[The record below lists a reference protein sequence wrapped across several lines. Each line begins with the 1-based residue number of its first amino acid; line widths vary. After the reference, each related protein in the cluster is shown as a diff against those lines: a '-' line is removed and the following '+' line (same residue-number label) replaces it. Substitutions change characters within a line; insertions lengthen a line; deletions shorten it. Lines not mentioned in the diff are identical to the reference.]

1 MKAGS
6 NLLNAVSAVALAA
19 GIVATSAGVMTIASV
34 SVAEAAVVS
43 RIDVRG
49 NSRVDAS
56 TVRGN
61 LTIRPGAN
69 FNNNDIDDSVKRLFS
84 TGLFSDVQI
93 SVSGSTLIV
102 TVSEN
107 QIINQV
113 VFNGNKK
120 IKDAALKQVVQS
132 RQLGAY
138 NDLIIQA
145 DVQAIR
151 DAYAAI
157 GRSDAVVTTRLV
169 PVDGGRVNVAFE
181 INEGDRT
188 KISSINFVGN
198 QAFGDGRLADVIS
211 TKRSGMLS
219 FLTRKDVYDE
229 DKLRADE
236 ELLRRFYYNRGY
248 ADFRVISSFA
258 ELDETRNEY
267 VVTFTVEEGERYV
280 FGDVS
285 IESTVPGVDTESL
298 KGLIESRS
306 GSVYS
311 AKDVED
317 TILAISDRVA
327 TQGYPFAQIT
337 PRGDRDFNNRTI
349 SVVYLVDEGT
359 RAYVERIEI
368 RGNTRT
374 RDYVIRREFD
384 ISEGDAF
391 NQVLVRRAK
400 KRLDDLKFFSSVN
413 ISTQPGSQPDRV
425 VLIVDVTD
433 QSTGEF
439 GIGGGYSNS
448 GGFSA
453 TLDITERNF
462 LGRGQFIRASVGG
475 GVDTREYSLS
485 FTEPYFLGYRLAA
498 GFDVFRKSD
507 KGNNGFEE
515 ETRGINLRIGAPITD
530 ALSFQT
536 AFKFSQTE
544 YTGVGTILSNP
555 ERNAINRTIA
565 GGGNNAA
572 SVSYSLIYNTLD
584 DASLPR
590 EGIAARFTQEYAGLG
605 GDSDYLKSTAKA
617 SYFHMLSE
625 SADMIGQVSAGAGHV
640 TATSGN
646 LNVFDHFFIGQETV
660 RGFDTR
666 GIGPRVFQGAT
677 DIGTAGGTTYFNGS
691 VEVSAPMPAVSRE
704 LGLRLNLF
712 ADAGTLYGN
721 DISASDLTC
730 AGTPVPAGGAPTP
743 AGCAAQSIVGSGM
756 EWRASV
762 GVGITWASPFGPL
775 RVYYAEP
782 VMSESYDKVK
792 KFGFGA
798 STRF

>member
-6 NLLNAVSAVALAA
+6 KFLNAVSAVALTA
-19 GIVATSAGVMTIASV
+19 GIVVTGAGVSMLAGVAI
-34 SVAEAAVVS
+34 AEAAVVS

-61 LTIRPGAN
+61 LTITPGSS
-69 FNNNDIDDSVKRLFS
+69 FNNNDIDESVKRLFA

-93 SVSGSTLIV
+93 MVSGSALVV

-107 QIINQV
+107 QVINQV

-120 IKDAALKQVVQS
+120 IKDVALRGVVQS

-157 GRSDAVVTTRLV
+157 GRSDAVVTTRVV
-169 PVDGGRVNVAFE
+169 PVEGGRVNLAFE

-198 QAFGDGRLADVIS
+198 QAFGDGRLSDVIT
-211 TKRSGMLS
+211 TKRSGFLS
-219 FLTRKDVYDE
+219 FLSRKDVYDE

-258 ELDETRNEY
+258 ELDETNNEY
-267 VVTFTVEEGERYV
+267 VVTITVEEGERYV

-285 IESTVPGVDTESL
+285 IESTVPGIDSDSL
-298 KGLIESRS
+298 KGLVETRS
-306 GSVYS
+306 GAVYS

-327 TQGYPFAQIT
+327 TQGYPFATIT
-337 PRGDRDFNNRTI
+337 PRGDRDYTNRTI
-349 SVVYLVDEGT
+349 SVVYLVDEGS

-384 ISEGDAF
+384 LSEGDAF

-400 KRLDDLKFFSSVN
+400 KRLEDLKFFSSVD

-425 VLIVDVTD
+425 VLIVDVKD

-439 GIGGGYSNS
+439 GVGGGYSNN

-453 TLDITERNF
+453 SVDITERNF

-475 GVDTREYSLS
+475 GEDTREYNLS

-498 GFDVFRKSD
+498 GFDVFKTKDSSYT
-507 KGNNGFEE
+507 GFED
-515 ETRGINLRIGAPITD
+515 ETQGINLRIGAPITEEIY
-530 ALSFQT
+530 LST
-536 AFKFSQTE
+536 AFKYSDTS
-544 YTGVGTILSNP
+544 YSGVTLANIASLP
-555 ERNAINRTIA
+555 ERNAVARTVA
-565 GGGNNAA
+565 NGGHQIGAL
-572 SVSYSLIYNTLD
+572 SYTLTYNTLD
-584 DASLPR
+584 DQKLPR
-590 EGIAARFTQEYAGLG
+590 EGISARFTQEYAGLG
-605 GDSDYLKSTAKA
+605 FDSDYLKTTAKA
-617 SYFHMLSE
+617 SYFRMISE
-625 SADMIGQVSAGAGHV
+625 QADMIGQLSVGGGHILS
-640 TATSGN
+640 TSNN
-646 LNVFDHFFIGQETV
+646 LRVFDHLFIGQETI
-660 RGFDTR
+660 RGFDNR
-666 GIGPRVFQGAT
+666 GIGPRVFSGAT
-677 DIGTAGGTTYFNGS
+677 NVGAAGGTTYFNGS
-691 VEVSAPMPAVSRE
+691 AEVSAPMPLVSRD
-704 LGLRLNLF
+704 LGLRFNVF
-712 ADAGTLYGN
+712 ADAATLYGN
-721 DISASDLTC
+721 DISAADF
-730 AGTPVPAGGAPTP
+730 GGQTL
-743 AGCAAQSIVGSGM
+743 VGNNM
-756 EWRASV
+756 DWRASV

-782 VMSESYDKVK
+782 VVKENYDDVK

>member
-6 NLLNAVSAVALAA
+6 NLLNAVSAVALTA
-19 GIVATSAGVMTIASV
+19 GIVVTGAGAVSLAGVT
-34 SVAEAAVVS
+34 VAEAAVVN

-49 NSRVDAS
+49 NSRVDAA

-61 LTIRPGAN
+61 LTISPGSS

-102 TVSEN
+102 TVAEN

-120 IKDAALKQVVQS
+120 LKDTALKNVVQS

-151 DAYAAI
+151 DAYAAV
-157 GRSDAVVTTRLV
+157 GRSDATVTTRIV
-169 PVDGGRVNVAFE
+169 PLDGGRVNIAFE

-198 QAFGDGRLADVIS
+198 QAFGDGRLADVIT
-211 TKRSGMLS
+211 TKKSGLLS
-219 FLTRKDVYDE
+219 FLSRKDVYDE

-258 ELDETRNEY
+258 ELDETNNEY
-267 VVTFTVEEGERYV
+267 VVTITVEEGERYV

-285 IESTVPGVDTESL
+285 IESTVPGIDSDSL
-298 KGLIESRS
+298 KGLIQTRS

-317 TILAISDRVA
+317 TIMAISDRVA

-337 PRGDRDFNNRTI
+337 PRGDRDYNNRTI

-384 ISEGDAF
+384 LSEGDAF

-400 KRLDDLKFFSSVN
+400 KRLEDLKFFSSVD

-425 VLIVDVTD
+425 VLIVDVKD

-439 GIGGGYSNS
+439 GIGGGYSNTD
-448 GGFSA
+448 GFTA
-453 TLDITERNF
+453 TIDITERNF

-475 GVDTREYSLS
+475 GADTREYTLS

-498 GFDVFRKSD
+498 GFDVFKKSD
-507 KGNNGFEE
+507 TSYTGFD
-515 ETRGINLRIGAPITD
+515 ETVQGVNLRLGAPITEN
-530 ALSFQT
+530 LYLTT
-536 AFKFSQTE
+536 AFKFTQTKF
-544 YTGVGTILSNP
+544 TDVSTTSITSNP
-555 ERNAINRTIA
+555 EQAVVNA
-565 GGGNNAA
+565 GGYDTGAL
-572 SVSYSLIYNTLD
+572 SYTLSYNTLD
-584 DASLPR
+584 DAILPR
-590 EGIAARFTQEYAGLG
+590 EGISAKFTQEYAGLG
-605 GDSDYLKSTAKA
+605 FDSEYLKTTAKA

-625 SADMIGQVSAGAGHV
+625 SADMIGQVSVGAGNV
-640 TATSGN
+640 VATGSN
-646 LNVFDHFFIGQETV
+646 LRVFEHLFVGEETI

-666 GIGPRVFQGAT
+666 GIGPRVFNGTDYVGA
-677 DIGTAGGTTYFNGS
+677 AGGTTYFNGT
-691 VEVSAPMPAVSRE
+691 VEVSAPMPLVSRDF
-704 LGLRLNLF
+704 GLRFNVF
-712 ADAGTLYGN
+712 ADAATLYGN
-721 DISASDLTC
+721 KISSTDL
-730 AGTPVPAGGAPTP
+730 GT
-743 AGCAAQSIVGSGM
+743 QSLVGTGM

-762 GVGITWASPFGPL
+762 GAGIMWASPFGPL

-782 VMSESYDKVK
+782 VVKKSYDDVK

>member
-6 NLLNAVSAVALAA
+6 NLLNAVSAIALSA
-19 GIVATSAGVMTIASV
+19 GIVMTGAGVV
-34 SVAEAAVVS
+34 SLATATVAEAAVIS
-43 RIDVRG
+43 RVDVRG

-56 TVRGN
+56 TIRGN
-61 LTIRPGAN
+61 LTITPGDR
-69 FNNNDIDDSVKRLFS
+69 FDNNDIDDSVKRLFA
-84 TGLFSDVQI
+84 TGLFADVRI

-102 TVSEN
+102 EVEEN

-120 IKDAALKQVVQS
+120 IKDADLARVVQS
-132 RQLGAY
+132 RQLGSY
-138 NDLIIQA
+138 NDLTLQA

-151 DAYAAI
+151 DAYSAI
-157 GRSDAVVTTRLV
+157 GRSDATVTTRLV
-169 PVDGGRVNVAFE
+169 PVAGGRVNLAFE

-188 KISSINFVGN
+188 KIASVNFVGN
-198 QAFGDGRLADVIS
+198 QAFGDGRLADVIT
-211 TKRSGMLS
+211 TKRSGFLS
-219 FLTRKDVYDE
+219 FLNRKDVYDE

-258 ELDETRNEY
+258 ELDESNNEY
-267 VVTFTVEEGERYV
+267 VVTITVEEGERYV

-285 IESTVPGVDTESL
+285 IESTVPGIDSDSL
-298 KGLIESRS
+298 QGLIETRS
-306 GSVYS
+306 GAVYS

-317 TILAISDRVA
+317 TILAIADRVA

-337 PRGDRDFNNRTI
+337 PRGDRDYNNRTI

-384 ISEGDAF
+384 LSEGDAF

-400 KRLDDLKFFSSVN
+400 KRLEDLRFFSSVN

-425 VLIVDVTD
+425 VLIVDVQD
-433 QSTGEF
+433 EPTGEF
-439 GIGGGYSNS
+439 GIGGGYSNT

-462 LGRGQFIRASVGG
+462 LGRGQFIRASIGG
-475 GVDTREYSLS
+475 GEDSREYGLS

-498 GFDVFRKSD
+498 GFDVFRKTDSSYT
-507 KGNNGFEE
+507 GFETE
-515 ETRGINLRIGAPITD
+515 NQGINLRLGAPITD
-530 ALSFQT
+530 ELYLST
-536 AFKFSQTE
+536 AFKYSETD
-544 YTGVGTILSNP
+544 YSNVTLTSISSFP
-555 ERNAINRTIA
+555 ERAAVQRGINR
-565 GGGNNAA
+565 GGHDVAA
-572 SVSYSLIYNTLD
+572 LSYTLSYNTID
-584 DASLPR
+584 DRNLPR
-590 EGIAARFTQEYAGLG
+590 EGIVASLTQEYAGFG
-605 GDSDYLKSTAKA
+605 ADSDYLKTTAKG

-625 SADMIGQVSAGAGHV
+625 SADMIGQVSVGAGHV
-640 TATSGN
+640 VGVGSGN
-646 LNVFDHFFIGQETV
+646 LSIFDHLSVGQETI

-677 DIGTAGGTTYFNGS
+677 NVGSAGGTTYFNGS
-691 VEVSAPMPAVSRE
+691 VEVSTPFPAVSRE
-704 LGLRLNLF
+704 LGLRLNFF
-712 ADAGTLYGN
+712 ADAATLYGN
-721 DISASDLTC
+721 DIAASDFC
-730 AGTPVPAGGAPTP
+730 AVPTT
-743 AGCAAQSIVGSGM
+743 GCVPGQTLVGNGM
-756 EWRASV
+756 EWRASL

-782 VMSESYDKVK
+782 VVKESYDDTKE
-792 KFGFGA
+792 FGFGA

>member
-6 NLLNAVSAVALAA
+6 NLLNAVSAVALTA
-19 GIVATSAGVMTIASV
+19 GIVVTGASAVTLVGTT
-34 SVAEAAVVS
+34 VAEAAVIN

-61 LTIRPGAN
+61 VTISPGAS
-69 FNNNDIDDSVKRLFS
+69 FNNNDIDESVKRLFA

-102 TVSEN
+102 TVAEN

-120 IKDAALKQVVQS
+120 IKDAALKQAVQS

-138 NDLIIQA
+138 NDLILQA

-157 GRSDAVVTTRLV
+157 GRSDATVTTRLV
-169 PVDGGRVNVAFE
+169 PVDGGRVNLAFE

-198 QAFGDGRLADVIS
+198 QAFGDGRLADVIT
-211 TKRSGMLS
+211 TKKSGLLS
-219 FLTRKDVYDE
+219 FLSRKDVYDE

-258 ELDETRNEY
+258 ELDENSNEY
-267 VVTFTVEEGERYV
+267 VVTVTVEEGERYV

-285 IESTVPGVDTESL
+285 IESTVPGIDTESL
-298 KGLIESRS
+298 RSLIQSRS

-317 TILAISDRVA
+317 TIMSISDRVA

-337 PRGDRDFNNRTI
+337 PRGDRDYNNRTI

-384 ISEGDAF
+384 LSEGDAF

-400 KRLDDLKFFSSVN
+400 KRLEDLKFFSTVE
-413 ISTQPGSQPDRV
+413 ITTQPGSQPDRV
-425 VLIVDVTD
+425 VLIVDVKD

-439 GIGGGYSNS
+439 GIGGGYSNTD
-448 GGFSA
+448 GFTA
-453 TLDITERNF
+453 TIDITERNF
-462 LGRGQFIRASVGG
+462 LGRGQFIRGSVGG
-475 GVDTREYSLS
+475 GEDTREYSVS

-498 GFDVFRKSD
+498 GFDVFRKTDSSYT
-507 KGNNGFEE
+507 GFDESVQ
-515 ETRGINLRIGAPITD
+515 GINLRLGAPITENLY
-530 ALSFQT
+530 LST
-536 AFKFSQTE
+536 AFKYSETE
-544 YTGVGTILSNP
+544 FTDVSTTSITSAPELAVINSGGYNTGALSYTLS
-555 ERNAINRTIA
+555 
-565 GGGNNAA
+565 
-572 SVSYSLIYNTLD
+572 YNTLD
-584 DASLPR
+584 DNVLPR
-590 EGIAARFTQEYAGLG
+590 EGISARFTQEYAGLG
-605 GDSDYLKSTAKA
+605 FDSNYLKSTAKA

-625 SADMIGQVSAGAGHV
+625 SADVIGQLSVGGGHIMS
-640 TATSGN
+640 TGSDN
-646 LNVFDHFFIGQETV
+646 LRVFEHLFLGEETI

-666 GIGPRVFQGAT
+666 GIGPRVFN
-677 DIGTAGGTTYFNGS
+677 GTTEVGSAGGTTYFNGS
-691 VEVSAPMPAVSRE
+691 VEVSAPMPMISRDF
-704 LGLRLNLF
+704 GLRFNAF
-712 ADAGTLYGN
+712 ADAATLYGN
-721 DISASDLTC
+721 DISTADF
-730 AGTPVPAGGAPTP
+730 AGQTL
-743 AGCAAQSIVGSGM
+743 VGDGM
-756 EWRASV
+756 DWRASV
-762 GVGITWASPFGPL
+762 GVGVMWASPFGPL

-782 VMSESYDKVK
+782 VVKKSYDDVK

>member
-1 MKAGS
+1 MKSGS
-6 NLLNAVSAVALAA
+6 NLLNAASAIALTAA
-19 GIVATSAGVMTIASV
+19 IVVTGAGVGTLAGV
-34 SVAEAAVVS
+34 TVAEAAVIS
-43 RIDVRG
+43 RIEVRG
-49 NSRVDAS
+49 NSRVEAS

-61 LTIRPGAN
+61 LTISPGSG
-69 FNNNDIDDSVKRLFS
+69 FNNNDIDESVKRLFA

-93 SVSGSTLIV
+93 NVSGSTLV
-102 TVSEN
+102 VSVVEN

-132 RQLGAY
+132 RQLGPY
-138 NDLIIQA
+138 NDLILQA
-145 DVQAIR
+145 DIQAIR

-157 GRSDAVVTTRLV
+157 GRSDATVTTKLV
-169 PVDGGRVNVAFE
+169 PVDGGRVNLAFE

-198 QAFGDGRLADVIS
+198 QAYGDGRLADIIS

-236 ELLRRFYYNRGY
+236 ELLRRFYYNHGY

-258 ELDETRNEY
+258 ELDEASNEY
-267 VVTFTVEEGERYV
+267 VVTITVEEGERYV
-280 FGDVS
+280 FGDVT
-285 IESTVPGVDTESL
+285 IESTVPGIDADSL
-298 KGLIESRS
+298 KGLIETRS
-306 GSVYS
+306 GAVYS

-384 ISEGDAF
+384 LSEGDAF

-400 KRLDDLKFFSSVN
+400 KRLEDLKFFSSVD

-425 VLIVDVTD
+425 VLIVDVKD

-439 GIGGGYSNS
+439 GVGGGYSNS
-448 GGFSA
+448 DGFTA
-453 TLDITERNF
+453 TVDITERNF

-475 GVDTREYSLS
+475 GTDSREYSLS

-498 GFDVFRKSD
+498 GFDVFKRTDS
-507 KGNNGFEE
+507 GYNGFDEDVQ
-515 ETRGINLRIGAPITD
+515 GINLRLGAPITD
-530 ALSFQT
+530 DLYLTT
-536 AFKFSQTE
+536 AFKYSQTRFNDV
-544 YTGVGTILSNP
+544 TTTAILSAP
-555 ERNAINRTIA
+555 EAAVVAA
-565 GGGNNAA
+565 GGYDTGAL
-572 SVSYSLIYNTLD
+572 SYSLAYSTVD
-584 DASLPR
+584 DRLFPR
-590 EGIAARFTQEYAGLG
+590 EGISAKLTQEYAGLG
-605 GDSDYLKSTAKA
+605 FDSDYIKTTAKA
-617 SYFHMLSE
+617 SYFQMISE
-625 SADMIGQVSAGAGHV
+625 SADIVGQVTAGAGNV
-640 TATSGN
+640 TSTSGN
-646 LNVFDHFFIGQETV
+646 LRVFEHLFIGQETI

-666 GIGPRVFQGAT
+666 GIGPRVFS
-677 DIGTAGGTTYFNGS
+677 GTTNVGSAGGTTYFNGS
-691 VEVSAPMPAVSRE
+691 VEVSAPLPMVSRE
-704 LGLRLNLF
+704 LGLRFNVF
-712 ADAGTLYGN
+712 ADAATLYGN
-721 DISASDLTC
+721 DISAADF
-730 AGTPVPAGGAPTP
+730 GTQTL
-743 AGCAAQSIVGSGM
+743 VGSGM

-762 GVGITWASPFGPL
+762 GAGITWASPFGPL

-782 VMSESYDKVK
+782 VAKESYDQIK

>member
-6 NLLNAVSAVALAA
+6 NLLNAVSAVALTA
-19 GIVATSAGVMTIASV
+19 GIVVTGAGAVTLAGVTI
-34 SVAEAAVVS
+34 AEAAVIS
-43 RIDVRG
+43 RVDVRG

-61 LTIRPGAN
+61 LTISPGAN
-69 FNNNDIDDSVKRLFS
+69 FNNNDIDESVKRLFA

-93 SVSGSTLIV
+93 SVSGSTLVV
-102 TVSEN
+102 TVAEN

-138 NDLIIQA
+138 NDLILQA
-145 DVQAIR
+145 DVQSIR
-151 DAYAAI
+151 DAYSAI
-157 GRSDAVVTTRLV
+157 GRSDATVTTRLV
-169 PVDGGRVNVAFE
+169 PVDGGRVNLAFE

-198 QAFGDGRLADVIS
+198 QAFGDGRLADVIT
-211 TKRSGMLS
+211 TKRSGLLS
-219 FLTRKDVYDE
+219 FLSRKDVFDE

-236 ELLRRFYYNRGY
+236 ELMRRFYYNRGY

-258 ELDETRNEY
+258 ELDETSNEY
-267 VVTFTVEEGERYV
+267 VVTITVEEGERYV

-285 IESTVPGVDTESL
+285 IESTVPGVDSESL
-298 KGLIESRS
+298 KGLIETRS

-317 TILAISDRVA
+317 TILAVSDRVA
-327 TQGYPFAQIT
+327 TQGYPFAEIT
-337 PRGDRDFNNRTI
+337 PRGDRDYNNRTI

-384 ISEGDAF
+384 LSEGDAF

-400 KRLDDLKFFSSVN
+400 KRLEDLKFFSSVD

-425 VLIVDVTD
+425 VLIVDVKD

-439 GIGGGYSNS
+439 GVGGGYSNND
-448 GGFSA
+448 GFTA
-453 TLDITERNF
+453 TVDITERNF
-462 LGRGQFIRASVGG
+462 LGRGQYIRASVGG
-475 GVDTREYSLS
+475 GTDTREYSVS

-498 GFDVFRKSD
+498 GFDVFKTTDSSY
-507 KGNNGFEE
+507 NGFKESVQ
-515 ETRGINLRIGAPITD
+515 GINLRIGAPITED
-530 ALSFQT
+530 LYLTT
-536 AFKFSQTE
+536 AFKLSQTE
-544 YTGVGTILSNP
+544 YSGISTVISNP
-555 ERNAINRTIA
+555 ELAAVNRTIA
-565 GGGNNAA
+565 KGEHNIGAL
-572 SVSYSLIYNTLD
+572 SYTLAYSTID
-584 DASLPR
+584 DRLLPR
-590 EGIAARFTQEYAGLG
+590 EGISARITQEYAGFGL
-605 GDSDYLKSTAKA
+605 DSDYFKTTAKA
-617 SYFHMLSE
+617 SYFRMLSE
-625 SADMIGQVSAGAGHV
+625 SADVIGQVSAGAGNV
-640 TATSGN
+640 VSTGGN
-646 LNVFDHFFIGQETV
+646 LRVFDHLFLGQETI

-666 GIGPRVFQGAT
+666 GIGPRVFS
-677 DIGTAGGTTYFNGS
+677 GTTNVGSAGGTTYFNGS
-691 VEVSAPMPAVSRE
+691 VEVSAPVPMLSRD
-704 LGLRLNLF
+704 LGLRFNVF
-712 ADAGTLYGN
+712 ADAATLYGN
-721 DISASDLTC
+721 DISAADF
-730 AGTPVPAGGAPTP
+730 GAQTL
-743 AGCAAQSIVGSGM
+743 VGNNM
-756 EWRASV
+756 DWRASI
-762 GVGITWASPFGPL
+762 GGGITWASPFGPL

-782 VMSESYDKVK
+782 VVKESYDDLK

>member
-6 NLLNAVSAVALAA
+6 KFLNAVSAVALTA
-19 GIVATSAGVMTIASV
+19 GIVVTGAGVSMLAGVAI
-34 SVAEAAVVS
+34 AEAAVVS

-61 LTIRPGAN
+61 LTITPGAS
-69 FNNNDIDDSVKRLFS
+69 FDNNDIDESVKRLFA

-93 SVSGSTLIV
+93 SVSGSSLIV
-102 TVSEN
+102 TVAEN
-107 QIINQV
+107 QVINQV

-120 IKDAALKQVVQS
+120 LKDVALRGVVQS

-157 GRSDAVVTTRLV
+157 GRSDAVVTTRVV
-169 PVDGGRVNVAFE
+169 PVEGGRVNLAFE

-198 QAFGDGRLADVIS
+198 QAFGDGRLSDVIT
-211 TKRSGMLS
+211 TKRSNFLS
-219 FLTRKDVYDE
+219 FLSRKDVYDE

-258 ELDETRNEY
+258 ELDEASNEY
-267 VVTFTVEEGERYV
+267 VVTITVEEGERYV

-285 IESTVPGVDTESL
+285 IESTVPGIDSEAL
-298 KGLIESRS
+298 RGLIETRS

-311 AKDVED
+311 AEDVED

-327 TQGYPFAQIT
+327 TQGYPFATVT
-337 PRGDRDFNNRTI
+337 PRGDRDYTNRTI

-384 ISEGDAF
+384 LSEGDAF

-400 KRLDDLKFFSSVN
+400 KRLEALNFFSSVD

-425 VLIVDVTD
+425 VLIVDVKD

-439 GIGGGYSNS
+439 GVGGGYSNND
-448 GGFSA
+448 GFTA
-453 TLDITERNF
+453 TIDITERNF
-462 LGRGQFIRASVGG
+462 LGRGQFIKASVGG
-475 GVDTREYSLS
+475 GEDTREYSLS

-498 GFDVFRKSD
+498 GFDVFRTTDASY
-507 KGNNGFEE
+507 GQFED
-515 ETRGINLRIGAPITD
+515 ETQGINLRLGAPITED
-530 ALSFQT
+530 IYLST
-536 AFKFSQTE
+536 AFKFSETR
-544 YTGVGTILSNP
+544 YNDANLASIVSLP
-555 ERNAINRTIA
+555 ERNAVGRTIA
-565 GGGNNAA
+565 NGGHQIGAL
-572 SVSYSLIYNTLD
+572 SYTLSYNTLD
-584 DASLPR
+584 DQKLPR

-605 GDSDYLKSTAKA
+605 FDSDYLKTTAKA

-625 SADMIGQVSAGAGHV
+625 QADMIGQLSVGAGHV
-640 TATSGN
+640 VATGDN
-646 LNVFDHFFIGQETV
+646 LRVFDHLFLGQETI

-666 GIGPRVFQGAT
+666 GIGPRVF
-677 DIGTAGGTTYFNGS
+677 DGTSYVGEAGGTTYFNGTA
-691 VEVSAPMPAVSRE
+691 EVSAPLPLVSRD
-704 LGLRLNLF
+704 LGLRFNVF
-712 ADAGTLYGN
+712 ADAATLYGN
-721 DISASDLTC
+721 EISAADF
-730 AGTPVPAGGAPTP
+730 GTQTL
-743 AGCAAQSIVGSGM
+743 VGNDM

-762 GVGITWASPFGPL
+762 GFGITWASPFGPL

-782 VMSESYDKVK
+782 VVKEDFDEVK

>member
-6 NLLNAVSAVALAA
+6 NLLNAVSAVALTA
-19 GIVATSAGVMTIASV
+19 GIVVTGAGAVTLAGVT
-34 SVAEAAVVS
+34 VAEAAVIS

-61 LTIRPGAN
+61 LTISPGAS
-69 FNNNDIDDSVKRLFS
+69 FNNNDIDESVKRLFA

-102 TVSEN
+102 SVSEN

-120 IKDAALKQVVQS
+120 LKDAALRQAVQS

-138 NDLIIQA
+138 NDLILQA

-151 DAYAAI
+151 DAYSAI
-157 GRSDAVVTTRLV
+157 GRSDATVTTRLV
-169 PVDGGRVNVAFE
+169 PVDGGRVNLAFE

-188 KISSINFVGN
+188 KISTINFVGN
-198 QAFGDGRLADVIS
+198 QAFGDGRLSDVIT
-211 TKRSGMLS
+211 TKKSGMLS
-219 FLTRKDVYDE
+219 FLSRKDVYDE

-258 ELDETRNEY
+258 ELDESNNEY
-267 VVTFTVEEGERYV
+267 VVTITVEEGERYV

-285 IESTVPGVDTESL
+285 IESTVPGIDTDSL
-298 KGLIESRS
+298 KKLIETRS

-317 TILAISDRVA
+317 TIMSISDRVA
-327 TQGYPFAQIT
+327 TQGYPFATIT
-337 PRGDRDFNNRTI
+337 PRGDRDYGNRTI

-384 ISEGDAF
+384 LSEGDAF

-400 KRLDDLKFFSSVN
+400 KRLEDLKFFSSVD
-413 ISTQPGSQPDRV
+413 ISTQAGSQPDRV
-425 VLIVDVTD
+425 VLIVDVKD

-439 GIGGGYSNS
+439 GVGGGYSNTD
-448 GGFSA
+448 GFTA
-453 TLDITERNF
+453 TVDITERNF
-462 LGRGQFIRASVGG
+462 LGRGQFIRGSVGG
-475 GVDTREYSLS
+475 GTDTREYSLS

-498 GFDVFRKSD
+498 GFDVFKKTDSSYS
-507 KGNNGFEE
+507 GFDEDVQ
-515 ETRGINLRIGAPITD
+515 GINLRLGAPITENIY
-530 ALSFQT
+530 LST
-536 AFKFSQTE
+536 AFKYSETSFTDVTTTS
-544 YTGVGTILSNP
+544 INSFP
-555 ERNAINRTIA
+555 ELAVVNA
-565 GGGNNAA
+565 GGYDTGA
-572 SVSYSLIYNTLD
+572 VSYTLSYNTLD
-584 DASLPR
+584 DNVMPR
-590 EGIAARFTQEYAGLG
+590 EGISARFTQEYAGLG
-605 GDSDYLKSTAKA
+605 FDSNYLKTTAKA
-617 SYFHMLSE
+617 SYFQMLSE
-625 SADMIGQVSAGAGHV
+625 SADLVGQLTVGAGNV
-640 TATSGN
+640 MSTSGN
-646 LNVFDHFFIGQETV
+646 LNVFEHLSIGQETV
-660 RGFDTR
+660 RGFDTQ
-666 GIGPRVFQGAT
+666 GIGPRVFNAA
-677 DIGTAGGTTYFNGS
+677 GTTNIAAAGGTTYFNGS
-691 VEVSAPMPAVSRE
+691 VEVSAPMPLLSRDY
-704 LGLRLNLF
+704 GLRFNAF
-712 ADAGTLYGN
+712 ADAATLYGN
-721 DISASDLTC
+721 DISAADL
-730 AGTPVPAGGAPTP
+730 AGQTV
-743 AGCAAQSIVGSGM
+743 VGSDM
-756 EWRASV
+756 NWRASV
-762 GVGITWASPFGPL
+762 GLGITWASPFGPL

-782 VMSESYDKVK
+782 VVKETYDEVK

>member
-6 NLLNAVSAVALAA
+6 NLLNAVSAVALTA
-19 GIVATSAGVMTIASV
+19 GIVVTGAGAVTLAGVTI
-34 SVAEAAVVS
+34 AEAAVVS

-61 LTIRPGAN
+61 LTISPGSS
-69 FNNNDIDDSVKRLFS
+69 FNNNDIDESVKRLFA

-93 SVSGSTLIV
+93 NVSGSTLIV
-102 TVSEN
+102 TVAEN

-120 IKDAALKQVVQS
+120 IKDAALKKAVQS
-132 RQLGAY
+132 RQLGAF
-138 NDLIIQA
+138 NDLILQA

-157 GRSDAVVTTRLV
+157 GRSDATVTTRLV

-198 QAFGDGRLADVIS
+198 QAFGDGRLSDVIT
-211 TKRSGMLS
+211 TKKSGLLS
-219 FLTRKDVYDE
+219 FLNRKDVYDE

-258 ELDETRNEY
+258 ELDETNNEY
-267 VVTFTVEEGERYV
+267 VVTITVEEGERYV

-285 IESTVPGVDTESL
+285 IESTVPGIDTESHRR
-298 KGLIESRS
+298 LIEARS
-306 GSVYS
+306 GAVYS

-317 TILAISDRVA
+317 TIMAISDRVA

-337 PRGDRDFNNRTI
+337 PRGDRDYNNRTI

-384 ISEGDAF
+384 LSEGDAF

-400 KRLDDLKFFSSVN
+400 KRLEDLKFFSTVD

-425 VLIVDVTD
+425 VLIVDVKD
-433 QSTGEF
+433 QATGEF
-439 GIGGGYSNS
+439 GIGGGYSNTD
-448 GGFSA
+448 GFTA
-453 TLDITERNF
+453 TIDITERNF
-462 LGRGQFIRASVGG
+462 LGRGQFIRGSVGG
-475 GVDTREYSLS
+475 GTDTREYSVS

-498 GFDVFRKSD
+498 GFDVFKKTDSSYT
-507 KGNNGFEE
+507 GFDESVQ
-515 ETRGINLRIGAPITD
+515 GINLRIGAPITENLY
-530 ALSFQT
+530 LST
-536 AFKFSQTE
+536 AFKYSETKFTDVSTTSITSAPE
-544 YTGVGTILSNP
+544 LAVINSGGYNTGALSYTL
-555 ERNAINRTIA
+555 
-565 GGGNNAA
+565 
-572 SVSYSLIYNTLD
+572 SYSTLD
-584 DASLPR
+584 DNVLPR
-590 EGIAARFTQEYAGLG
+590 EGISARFTQEYAGLG
-605 GDSDYLKSTAKA
+605 FDSNYLKTTAKA

-625 SADMIGQVSAGAGHV
+625 SADVIGQLSVGGGHMMS
-640 TATSGN
+640 TGSSN
-646 LNVFDHFFIGQETV
+646 LRIFEHMFLGEETI

-666 GIGPRVFQGAT
+666 GIGPRVFDSTGTTNIGA
-677 DIGTAGGTTYFNGS
+677 AGGTTYFNGS
-691 VEVSAPMPAVSRE
+691 VEVSAPMPLVSRDF
-704 LGLRLNLF
+704 GLRFNAF
-712 ADAGTLYGN
+712 ADAATLYGN
-721 DISASDLTC
+721 DISTADF
-730 AGTPVPAGGAPTP
+730 AGQTL
-743 AGCAAQSIVGSGM
+743 VGDGM
-756 EWRASV
+756 DWRASV
-762 GVGITWASPFGPL
+762 GVGVMWASPFGPL

-782 VMSESYDKVK
+782 VVKKSYDDVK

>member
-6 NLLNAVSAVALAA
+6 NLLNAVSAVALTA
-19 GIVATSAGVMTIASV
+19 GIVVTGAGAVTFAGVT
-34 SVAEAAVVS
+34 VAEAAVIN

-49 NSRVDAS
+49 NSRIDAA

-61 LTIRPGAN
+61 LTISPGAS

-102 TVSEN
+102 TVAEN

-120 IKDAALKQVVQS
+120 LKDSALKNVVQS

-138 NDLIIQA
+138 NDLILQA

-151 DAYAAI
+151 DAYSAV
-157 GRSDAVVTTRLV
+157 GRSDATVTTRIV
-169 PVDGGRVNVAFE
+169 PIDGGRVNVAFE

-188 KISSINFVGN
+188 KISSVNFVGN
-198 QAFGDGRLADVIS
+198 QAFGDGRLADVIT
-211 TKRSGMLS
+211 TKKSGLLS
-219 FLTRKDVYDE
+219 FLSRKDVYDE

-258 ELDETRNEY
+258 ELDEANNEY
-267 VVTFTVEEGERYV
+267 VVTITVEEGERYV

-285 IESTVPGVDTESL
+285 IESTVPGIDSESL
-298 KGLIESRS
+298 KGLIETRS

-317 TILAISDRVA
+317 TIMSISDRVA

-337 PRGDRDFNNRTI
+337 PRGDRDYNNRTI

-384 ISEGDAF
+384 LSEGDAF

-400 KRLDDLKFFSSVN
+400 KRLEELKFFSSVE

-425 VLIVDVTD
+425 VLIVDVKD

-439 GIGGGYSNS
+439 GIGGGYSNTD
-448 GGFSA
+448 GFTA
-453 TLDITERNF
+453 TIDITERNF

-475 GVDTREYSLS
+475 GTDTREYSLS

-498 GFDVFRKSD
+498 GFDVFKKTDSSYT
-507 KGNNGFEE
+507 GFQEAVQ
-515 ETRGINLRIGAPITD
+515 GINLRLGAPITEN
-530 ALSFQT
+530 LYLTT
-536 AFKFSQTE
+536 AFKFTQTK
-544 YTGVGTILSNP
+544 YSGVTTVTSAP
-555 ERNAINRTIA
+555 ELAAINRAIA
-565 GGGNNAA
+565 SGSHDIGAL
-572 SVSYSLIYNTLD
+572 SYTLSYNTLD
-584 DASLPR
+584 DTVLPR
-590 EGIAARFTQEYAGLG
+590 EGFSAKFTQEYAGLG
-605 GDSDYLKSTAKA
+605 FDSDYFKTTAKA

-625 SADMIGQVSAGAGHV
+625 SADMIGQVTVGGGNVIS
-640 TATSGN
+640 SGSN
-646 LNVFDHFFIGQETV
+646 LRVFDHLFLGEETI

-666 GIGPRVFQGAT
+666 GIGPRVFNGTSYVGA
-677 DIGTAGGTTYFNGS
+677 AGGTTYFNGT
-691 VEVSAPMPAVSRE
+691 VEVSAPLPAVSRDF
-704 LGLRLNLF
+704 GLRFNVF
-712 ADAGTLYGN
+712 ADAATLYGN
-721 DISASDLTC
+721 DISAADF
-730 AGTPVPAGGAPTP
+730 GTQTL
-743 AGCAAQSIVGSGM
+743 VGSGM

-762 GVGITWASPFGPL
+762 GAGIMWASPFGPL

-782 VMSESYDKVK
+782 VVKKSYDDVK

>member
-6 NLLNAVSAVALAA
+6 NLLNAVSAVALTA
-19 GIVATSAGVMTIASV
+19 GIVVTGAGAVTLAGVAIAEASV
-34 SVAEAAVVS
+34 IN

-61 LTIRPGAN
+61 LTIAPGSS
-69 FNNNDIDDSVKRLFS
+69 FNNNDIDESVKRLFA

-93 SVSGSTLIV
+93 SVSGSSLIV
-102 TVSEN
+102 TVAEN

-120 IKDAALKQVVQS
+120 LKDAALKQVVQS

-138 NDLIIQA
+138 NDLILQA
-145 DVQAIR
+145 DIQSIR
-151 DAYAAI
+151 DAYSAI
-157 GRSDAVVTTRLV
+157 GRSDATVTTRLV
-169 PVDGGRVNVAFE
+169 PVDGGRVNLAFE

-188 KISSINFVGN
+188 KISTINFVGN
-198 QAFGDGRLADVIS
+198 QAFGDGRLADVIT
-211 TKRSGMLS
+211 TKKSGLLS
-219 FLTRKDVYDE
+219 FLSRKDVYDE

-258 ELDETRNEY
+258 ELDEANNDY
-267 VVTFTVEEGERYV
+267 VVTVTVEEGERYV

-285 IESTVPGVDTESL
+285 IESTVPGIDTDSL

-317 TILAISDRVA
+317 TILAVSDRVA
-327 TQGYPFAQIT
+327 TQGYPFATIT

-384 ISEGDAF
+384 LSEGDAF

-400 KRLDDLKFFSSVN
+400 KRLEALKFFSSVD

-425 VLIVDVTD
+425 VLIVDVKD

-439 GIGGGYSNS
+439 GVGGGYANS
-448 GGFSA
+448 DGFTA
-453 TLDITERNF
+453 TVDITERNF
-462 LGRGQFIRASVGG
+462 LGRGQFIRGSVGG
-475 GVDTREYSLS
+475 GTDTREYSLS

-498 GFDVFRKSD
+498 GFDLSKTTDSSYT
-507 KGNNGFEE
+507 GFEKDVQ
-515 ETRGINLRIGAPITD
+515 GINLRLGAPITEN
-530 ALSFQT
+530 LYLTT
-536 AFKFSQTE
+536 AFKYSETKFSDVTTTSVTSAPE
-544 YTGVGTILSNP
+544 LAVINSGGYDTAALSYTL
-555 ERNAINRTIA
+555 
-565 GGGNNAA
+565 
-572 SVSYSLIYNTLD
+572 SYSTLD
-584 DASLPR
+584 DSQLPR
-590 EGIAARFTQEYAGLG
+590 EGISARITQEYAGLG
-605 GDSDYLKSTAKA
+605 FDSDYIKTTAKA
-617 SYFHMLSE
+617 SYFRMLSE
-625 SADMIGQVSAGAGHV
+625 SSDLIGQVSVGAGNV
-640 TATSGN
+640 VSTGGN
-646 LNVFDHFFIGQETV
+646 DLNIFNHLFVGQETI
-660 RGFDTR
+660 RGFDTS
-666 GIGPRVFQGAT
+666 GIGPRVFN
-677 DIGTAGGTTYFNGS
+677 GTTNVGSAGGTTYFNGT
-691 VEVSAPMPAVSRE
+691 VEMSAPMPMVSRD
-704 LGLRLNLF
+704 LGLRFNVF
-712 ADAGTLYGN
+712 ADAATLYGN
-721 DISASDLTC
+721 DISAADF
-730 AGTPVPAGGAPTP
+730 GAQTL
-743 AGCAAQSIVGSGM
+743 VGSDM
-756 EWRASV
+756 EWRASI
-762 GVGITWASPFGPL
+762 GAGITWASPFGPL

-782 VMSESYDKVK
+782 VVKESYDDLK

>member
-6 NLLNAVSAVALAA
+6 NLLNAVSAVALSA
-19 GIVATSAGVMTIASV
+19 GIVMAGAGVMSLAAVT
-34 SVAEAAVVS
+34 VAEAAVIN

-61 LTIRPGAN
+61 LTITPGAR
-69 FNNNDIDDSVKRLFS
+69 FNNNDVDDSVKRLFS
-84 TGLFSDVQI
+84 TGLFADVRI

-102 TVSEN
+102 QVEEN

-120 IKDAALKQVVQS
+120 LKDANLRRVVQS

-138 NDLIIQA
+138 NDLSLQA

-151 DAYAAI
+151 DAYSAI
-157 GRSDAVVTTRLV
+157 GRSDATVTTRLV
-169 PVDGGRVNVAFE
+169 PVAGGRVNLAFE

-188 KISSINFVGN
+188 KIAGINFVGN
-198 QAFGDGRLADVIS
+198 QAFGDGRLADVIT
-211 TKRSGMLS
+211 TKRSGILS

-258 ELDETRNEY
+258 ELDEANNEY
-267 VVTFTVEEGERYV
+267 VVTITVEEGERYV

-285 IESTVPGVDTESL
+285 IESTVPGIDSESL
-298 KGLIESRS
+298 KGLIETRS
-306 GSVYS
+306 GAVYS

-384 ISEGDAF
+384 LSEGDAF

-400 KRLDDLKFFSSVN
+400 KRLEDLKFFSSVD

-425 VLIVDVTD
+425 VLIVDVED

-439 GIGGGYSNS
+439 GVGGGYSN
-448 GGFSA
+448 GDGFTA
-453 TLDITERNF
+453 TLDISERNF

-475 GVDTREYSLS
+475 GEDSREYSLS

-498 GFDVFRKSD
+498 GFDIFRRTDSSYT
-507 KGNNGFEE
+507 GFDQENQ
-515 ETRGINLRIGAPITD
+515 GINLRVGAPITENLY
-530 ALSFQT
+530 ASA
-536 AFKFSQTE
+536 AFKYEQTK
-544 YTGVGTILSNP
+544 YTGVTAASILSNP
-555 ERNAINRTIA
+555 ELNAVNRAIA
-565 GGGNNAA
+565 NGGQDVA
-572 SVSYSLIYNTLD
+572 SLSYTLSYSTLD
-584 DASLPR
+584 DRSLPR
-590 EGIAARFTQEYAGLG
+590 EGISAYVTQEYAGFG
-605 GDSDYLKSTAKA
+605 TDADYVKTTAKA
-617 SYFHMLSE
+617 NYFQMLSE
-625 SADMIGQVSAGAGHV
+625 SADMIGQVSVGAGHI
-640 TATSGN
+640 TSVGGGN
-646 LNVFDHFFIGQETV
+646 LSVFDHLTVGQDKV

-666 GIGPRVFQGAT
+666 GIGPRVFNAAGT
-677 DIGTAGGTTYFNGS
+677 TNIGPAGGTTYFNGT
-691 VEVSAPMPAVSRE
+691 VEVSAPMPLVSRE
-704 LGLRLNLF
+704 MGLRFNLF
-712 ADAGTLYGN
+712 SDVATLYGN
-721 DISASDLTC
+721 DIAAADF
-730 AGTPVPAGGAPTP
+730 GT
-743 AGCAAQSIVGSGM
+743 QQLVGSDM
-756 EWRASV
+756 EWRASI
-762 GVGITWASPFGPL
+762 GGGITWASPFGPL

-782 VMSESYDKVK
+782 VVKESYDQIK

>member
-6 NLLNAVSAVALAA
+6 NLLNAVSAVALTA
-19 GIVATSAGVMTIASV
+19 GIVVTGVSAVTLAGVT
-34 SVAEAAVVS
+34 VAEAAVIS

-61 LTIRPGAN
+61 LTISPGAS
-69 FNNNDIDDSVKRLFS
+69 FSNNDIDESVKRLFA

-120 IKDAALKQVVQS
+120 IKDAALSRAVQS

-138 NDLIIQA
+138 NDLILQA

-151 DAYAAI
+151 DAYAAV
-157 GRSDAVVTTRLV
+157 GRSDASVTTRLV
-169 PVDGGRVNVAFE
+169 PVDGGRVNIAFE

-198 QAFGDGRLADVIS
+198 QAFGDGRLADVIT
-211 TKRSGMLS
+211 TKKSGLLS
-219 FLTRKDVYDE
+219 FLNRKDVYDE

-258 ELDETRNEY
+258 ELDESNNEY
-267 VVTFTVEEGERYV
+267 VVTVTVEEGERYV

-285 IESTVPGVDTESL
+285 VESTVPGIDADAL
-298 KGLIESRS
+298 KKLIETRS

-317 TILAISDRVA
+317 TIMAISDRVA

-337 PRGDRDFNNRTI
+337 PRGDRDYGNRTI

-384 ISEGDAF
+384 LSEGDAF

-400 KRLDDLKFFSSVN
+400 KRLEDLKFFSSVD

-425 VLIVDVTD
+425 VLIVDVKD

-439 GIGGGYSNS
+439 GIGGGYSNTD
-448 GGFSA
+448 GFTA
-453 TLDITERNF
+453 TVDVTERNF
-462 LGRGQFIRASVGG
+462 LGRGQFIRGSVGG
-475 GVDTREYSLS
+475 GADTREYSLS

-498 GFDVFRKSD
+498 GFDVFKKTDSSYT
-507 KGNNGFEE
+507 GFE
-515 ETRGINLRIGAPITD
+515 TADQGINLRLGAPITNE
-530 ALSFQT
+530 LYLTT
-536 AFKFSQTE
+536 AFKYNQTE
-544 YTGVGTILSNP
+544 YTGISTVASNP
-555 ERNAINRTIA
+555 ERLAINRA
-565 GGGNNAA
+565 VANGGHDIGAL
-572 SVSYSLIYNTLD
+572 SYTLSYNTLD
-584 DASLPR
+584 DNTLPR
-590 EGIAARFTQEYAGLG
+590 EGISARFTQEYAGLG
-605 GDSDYLKSTAKA
+605 FDSNYLKTTAKA

-625 SADMIGQVSAGAGHV
+625 SADVIGQFSAGAGHV
-640 TATSGN
+640 MATSGN
-646 LNVFDHFFIGQETV
+646 LRVFDHIFLGQETI

-666 GIGPRVFQGAT
+666 GIGPRVFNAAGTT
-677 DIGTAGGTTYFNGS
+677 DIGAAGGTTYFNGS
-691 VEVSAPMPAVSRE
+691 VEVSAPMPMISRDF
-704 LGLRLNLF
+704 GLRFNAF
-712 ADAGTLYGN
+712 ADAATLYGN
-721 DISASDLTC
+721 DISTADF
-730 AGTPVPAGGAPTP
+730 GGQTL
-743 AGCAAQSIVGSGM
+743 VGADM
-756 EWRASV
+756 NWRASV

-782 VMSESYDKVK
+782 VVKESYDDIK

>member
-6 NLLNAVSAVALAA
+6 NLLNAVSAVALTA
-19 GIVATSAGVMTIASV
+19 GIVVTGASAVTLAGVT
-34 SVAEAAVVS
+34 VAEAAVIN
-43 RIDVRG
+43 RIEVRG
-49 NSRVDAS
+49 NSRVEAS

-61 LTIRPGAN
+61 LTISPGAS
-69 FNNNDIDDSVKRLFS
+69 FSNNDIDESVKRLFA

-120 IKDAALKQVVQS
+120 IKDAALSRAVQS

-138 NDLIIQA
+138 NDLILQA

-151 DAYAAI
+151 DAYAAV
-157 GRSDAVVTTRLV
+157 GRSDATVTTRLV
-169 PVDGGRVNVAFE
+169 PVDGDRVNIAFE

-198 QAFGDGRLADVIS
+198 QAFGDGRLADVIT
-211 TKRSGMLS
+211 TKKSGLLS
-219 FLTRKDVYDE
+219 FLNRKDVYDE

-258 ELDETRNEY
+258 ELDESSNEY
-267 VVTFTVEEGERYV
+267 VVTITVEEGERYV

-285 IESTVPGVDTESL
+285 VESTVQGIDTDAL
-298 KGLIESRS
+298 KKLIETRS
-306 GSVYS
+306 GAVYS

-317 TILAISDRVA
+317 TIMSISDRVA
-327 TQGYPFAQIT
+327 TQGYPFAEIT
-337 PRGDRDFNNRTI
+337 PRGDRDYGNRTI

-384 ISEGDAF
+384 LSEGDAF

-400 KRLDDLKFFSSVN
+400 KRLEDLKFFSSVN

-425 VLIVDVTD
+425 VLIVDVKD

-439 GIGGGYSNS
+439 GIGGGYSNTD
-448 GGFSA
+448 GFTA
-453 TLDITERNF
+453 TLDVTERNF
-462 LGRGQFIRASVGG
+462 LGRGQFIRGSVGG
-475 GVDTREYSLS
+475 SADTREYSLS

-498 GFDVFRKSD
+498 GFDLFKKTDSSYS
-507 KGNNGFEE
+507 GFEQSNE
-515 ETRGINLRIGAPITD
+515 GINLRLGAPITEE
-530 ALSFQT
+530 LYLTT
-536 AFKFSQTE
+536 AFKFTQTE
-544 YTGVGTILSNP
+544 YALNSGTVTSNP
-555 ERNAINRTIA
+555 ELAAINRAIA
-565 GGGNNAA
+565 NGSQDVGAL
-572 SVSYSLIYNTLD
+572 SYTLSYNTLD
-584 DASLPR
+584 DNVLPR
-590 EGIAARFTQEYAGLG
+590 EGISARFTQEYAGLG
-605 GDSDYLKSTAKA
+605 FDANYLKTTAKA

-625 SADMIGQVSAGAGHV
+625 SADMIGQVTVGGGHV
-640 TATSGN
+640 LATSGN
-646 LNVFDHFFIGQETV
+646 LSVFDHLFIGEETI

-666 GIGPRVFQGAT
+666 GLGPRVFNAA
-677 DIGTAGGTTYFNGS
+677 GTTNIAAAGGTTYFNGS
-691 VEVSAPMPAVSRE
+691 VEVSAPMPMISRDF
-704 LGLRLNLF
+704 GLRLNAF
-712 ADAGTLYGN
+712 ADAATLYGN
-721 DISASDLTC
+721 NISAADF
-730 AGTPVPAGGAPTP
+730 AGQTLVGAD
-743 AGCAAQSIVGSGM
+743 M
-756 EWRASV
+756 NWRASV

-782 VMSESYDKVK
+782 VVKESYDDEK

>member
-6 NLLNAVSAVALAA
+6 NLLNAVSAVALSA
-19 GIVATSAGVMTIASV
+19 GIVVSGAGVITFADV

-61 LTIRPGAN
+61 LTITPGAR
-69 FNNNDIDDSVKRLFS
+69 FNNNDIDESVKRLFA
-84 TGLFSDVQI
+84 TGLFSDVRI

-102 TVSEN
+102 DVDEN

-120 IKDAALKQVVQS
+120 LKDADLRKVVQS

-138 NDLIIQA
+138 NDMILEA
-145 DVQAIR
+145 DVQSIR
-151 DAYAAI
+151 DAYSAI

-169 PVDGGRVNVAFE
+169 PVADGRVNLAFE

-198 QAFGDGRLADVIS
+198 QAFGDGRLADVIT
-211 TKRSGMLS
+211 TKRSGILS

-258 ELDETRNEY
+258 ELDETNNEY
-267 VVTFTVEEGERYV
+267 VVTITVEEGERYV

-285 IESTVPGVDTESL
+285 IESTVPGIDSESL
-298 KGLIESRS
+298 RGLIETRT
-306 GSVYS
+306 GAVYS
-311 AKDVED
+311 AEDVED

-327 TQGYPFAQIT
+327 NQGYPFAQIT

-384 ISEGDAF
+384 LSEGDAF

-400 KRLDDLKFFSSVN
+400 KRLEALKFFSSVD

-425 VLIVDVTD
+425 VLIVDVKD
-433 QSTGEF
+433 QPTGEF
-439 GIGGGYSNS
+439 GVGGGYSNS
-448 GGFSA
+448 DGFTA
-453 TLDITERNF
+453 TVDITERNF

-475 GVDTREYSLS
+475 GEDSREYSVS

-498 GFDVFRKSD
+498 GFDLFKRTDSSYT
-507 KGNNGFEE
+507 GFKED
-515 ETRGINLRIGAPITD
+515 TQGINLRLAAPITD
-530 ALSFQT
+530 ELSVST
-536 AFKFSQTE
+536 AFKYTQTK
-544 YTGVGTILSNP
+544 YTGVTTVASFP
-555 ERNAINRTIA
+555 ELAAINRTIA
-565 GGGNNAA
+565 NGGHDVA
-572 SVSYSLIYNTLD
+572 SLSYTLAYSTLD
-584 DASLPR
+584 DRTLPR
-590 EGIAARFTQEYAGLG
+590 EGISAYITQEYAGFG
-605 GDSDYLKSTAKA
+605 TDSEYLKTTAKA
-617 SYFHMLSE
+617 NYFHMLSE
-625 SADMIGQVSAGAGHV
+625 SGDVIGQVSAGAGHV
-640 TATSGN
+640 TSIGGGN
-646 LNVFDHFFIGQETV
+646 LRVFDHLFVGQSTI
-660 RGFDTR
+660 RGFESR
-666 GIGPRVFQGAT
+666 GIGPRVFNGAT
-677 DIGTAGGTTYFNGS
+677 DVGAAGGTTYFNGTL
-691 VEVSAPMPAVSRE
+691 EVSAPLPLISRE
-704 LGLRLNLF
+704 IGLRLNVF
-712 ADAGTLYGN
+712 TDAATLYGS
-721 DISASDLTC
+721 DISAADFTS
-730 AGTPVPAGGAPTP
+730 GGVT
-743 AGCAAQSIVGSGM
+743 QTLVGSNM
-756 EWRASV
+756 DWRASI
-762 GVGITWASPFGPL
+762 GGGITWASPFGPL

-782 VMSESYDKVK
+782 VAKESYDKIK

>member
-6 NLLNAVSAVALAA
+6 NLLNAVSAIALSA
-19 GIVATSAGVMTIASV
+19 GIVVAGAGVV
-34 SVAEAAVVS
+34 SFATVTVAEAAVIS
-43 RIDVRG
+43 RVDVRG

-61 LTIRPGAN
+61 LTITPGAQ
-69 FNNNDIDDSVKRLFS
+69 FNNNDIDESVKRLFS
-84 TGLFSDVQI
+84 TGLFSDVRI

-102 TVSEN
+102 EVEEN

-120 IKDAALKQVVQS
+120 LKDADLKQVVQS

-138 NDLIIQA
+138 NDLSLQA

-151 DAYAAI
+151 DAYSAI
-157 GRSDAVVTTRLV
+157 GRSDATVTTRLV
-169 PVDGGRVNVAFE
+169 PVAGGRVNVAFE

-188 KISSINFVGN
+188 KIASINFVGN
-198 QAFGDGRLADVIS
+198 QAFGDGRLADVIT

-258 ELDETRNEY
+258 ELDETNNEY
-267 VVTFTVEEGERYV
+267 VVTITVEEGERYV

-285 IESTVPGVDTESL
+285 IESTVPGIDSDSL
-298 KGLIESRS
+298 KGLIETRS
-306 GSVYS
+306 GAVYS

-337 PRGDRDFNNRTI
+337 PRGDRDYNNRTI

-384 ISEGDAF
+384 LSEGDAF

-400 KRLDDLKFFSSVN
+400 ERLEALKFFTSVN

-425 VLIVDVTD
+425 VLIVDVQD
-433 QSTGEF
+433 DSTGEF
-439 GIGGGYSNS
+439 GVGGGFSNS
-448 GGFSA
+448 DGFSA
-453 TLDITERNF
+453 TVDITERNF

-475 GVDTREYSLS
+475 GEDSRDYSLS

-498 GFDVFRKSD
+498 GFDLFKNTDSSYD
-507 KGNNGFEE
+507 GFDIDNQ
-515 ETRGINLRIGAPITD
+515 GINLRIGAPITENIY
-530 ALSFQT
+530 LST
-536 AFKFSQTE
+536 AFRYTQTE
-544 YTGVGTILSNP
+544 YSDVTLTSITSMP
-555 ERNAINRTIA
+555 ERNAVQRAINNGGHDVASLSYTLSYSTLDNRT
-565 GGGNNAA
+565 
-572 SVSYSLIYNTLD
+572 
-584 DASLPR
+584 LPR
-590 EGIAARFTQEYAGLG
+590 EGVSAYLTQEYAGFG
-605 GDSDYLKSTAKA
+605 GDSEYIKTTAKA
-617 SYFHMLSE
+617 NYFHMLSE
-625 SADMIGQVSAGAGHV
+625 SADMIGQVSVGAGHV
-640 TATSGN
+640 TGVGDDN
-646 LNVFDHFFIGQETV
+646 LRVFDHLFVGQKII

-666 GIGPRVFQGAT
+666 GIGPRVFNGTTEVGA
-677 DIGTAGGTTYFNGS
+677 AGGTTYFNGT
-691 VEVSAPMPAVSRE
+691 VEVSSPMPLISRDM
-704 LGLRLNLF
+704 GLRFNVF
-712 ADAGTLYGN
+712 ADAATLYGN
-721 DISASDLTC
+721 DISAADF
-730 AGTPVPAGGAPTP
+730 GTQTL
-743 AGCAAQSIVGSGM
+743 VGSDM
-756 EWRASV
+756 EWRASIGA
-762 GVGITWASPFGPL
+762 GVSWASPFGPL

-782 VMSESYDKVK
+782 VVKESFDDIK